1 MIIGLKSY
9 AIPLPSSRD
18 AVLKKIPMSQRI
30 AISLRCANCGS
41 EISPESGKYSCP
53 KCHGILQVEYN
64 DRLIGKDS
72 IFSHSPRSGVWR
84 FFEMLPVEKS
94 ENIISLEEGNTPLIR
109 TESLGDG
116 FYVKDETRNPT
127 GSFKDRPNTVGI
139 SKAVEL
145 GAKTV
150 AIASSGNAAGSLS
163 AYAAKAKMKCVVC
176 VPEDTPNSK
185 LKQIMVFGAKVAK
198 VRGTYSNSFNLIRN
212 SCQKFG
218 WHNLT
223 SVCTANPYQVEG
235 DKTAA
240 YEIYERLNDPDWV
253 LVPLG
258 AGPLLVG
265 IYRGFWELREA
276 GLIEKIPRLVGVQ
289 AEECAPIVRAFKE
302 GAKEVTAWEGK
313 PHTVAHSIADPLT
326 GYSQDGTLT
335 LEKIRDSDGV
345 AESVNDEE
353 MLEAVWQLARGE
365 GIFAEPAA
373 ASTLATAN
381 KLKRKGVI
389 SNGDKVV
396 LMVTGTGLKSS
407 AALDLLAEP
416 PVINPDPD
424 DLTEAIR

>member
-1 MIIGLKSY
+1 
-9 AIPLPSSRD
+9 
-18 AVLKKIPMSQRI
+18 
-30 AISLRCANCGS
+30 
-41 EISPESGKYSCP
+41 
-53 KCHGILQVEYN
+53 
-64 DRLIGKDS
+64 
-72 IFSHSPRSGVWR
+72 
-84 FFEMLPVEKS
+84 MLPLEKYES
-94 ENIISLEEGNTPLIR
+94 IVSLEEGNTPLIR

-163 AYAAKAKMKCVVC
+163 AYAAKAKIECVVC

-198 VRGTYSNSFNLIRN
+198 VRGTYSNAFNLIRE

-240 YEIYERLNDPDWV
+240 YEIYERLNNPDWV

-276 GLIEKIPRLVGVQ
+276 GLMDRIPRLVGVQ
-289 AEECAPIVRAFKE
+289 AEECAPIVRAFKRGE
-302 GAKEVTAWEGK
+302 KEVTAWEGK

-335 LEKIRDSDGV
+335 LEKIRESNGV
-345 AESVNDEE
+345 AESVNDDE
-353 MLEAVWQLARGE
+353 MLEAVWQLSKGE

-373 ASTLATAN
+373 ASTLAAAN
-381 KLKRKGVI
+381 KLKRNRII

-407 AALDLLAEP
+407 AVLDRIGEAP
-416 PVINPDPD
+416 IIDPDPNE
-424 DLTEAIR
+424 LVRTIR